1 MRLILEVI
9 SGPFQGKQIEAKVG
23 ETVRIGRTPKAN
35 VAMDDTFLSGEHF
48 AIVCDLSGCL
58 VRDLN
63 SRNGTQLNGKMITEA
78 PLTDGDQIHAGKTDF
93 KVRIEDN
100 VNTVRTPQH
109 ELEALRSKLD
119 SEPPP
124 PTPNRKPSKN
134 LQVSVAQPSPPVL
147 GSPDPPT
154 RPAVVESAPS
164 SIKGDRRDAAENE
177 PKIPT
182 RTDVKAWTPSPP
194 AAESHP
200 SRPQDVA
207 LSALES
213 YAAETPGG
221 RLIQILSSQPSS
233 LMALVDA
240 VHDRKLLDLI
250 ASSQNA
256 FHSLYRSQQ
265 NAAIAP
271 YLVALPPHS
280 DLLTQM
286 VQKGWGR
293 GWGVYLTSSVSL
305 LDLREFF
312 RTSLMVTMPDG
323 MELFSRFYDP
333 RFFRGFLETCSP
345 AEAERF
351 FGPITS
357 YFMEDKRTEILLQ
370 FSRGTSGT
378 VKKGHLLSVLP

>member
-9 SGPFQGKQIEAKVG
+9 EGPFKGKQIEAKVG
-23 ETVRIGRTPKAN
+23 QTVRIGRTPKAN

-48 AIVCDLSGCL
+48 AIECDLSGCR

-78 PLTDGDQIHAGKTDF
+78 PLADGDQIHAGKTDF

-100 VNTVRTPQH
+100 VTTVKVSPADQEAIRR
-109 ELEALRSKLD
+109 ELADLKR
-119 SEPPP
+119 PPP
-124 PTPNRKPSKN
+124 SSRKQSQN
-134 LQVSVAQPSPPVL
+134 LPVSVAQPSLPVL
-147 GSPDPPT
+147 GLPDPPT
-154 RPAVVESAPS
+154 IPEEVASAPS
-164 SIKGDRRDAAENE
+164 PSKSDERAAAGNE
-177 PKIPT
+177 RKAPT
-182 RTDVKAWTPSPP
+182 RIEEKASTPSPP
-194 AAESHP
+194 AAESRP
-200 SRPQDVA
+200 SRPQKVPHN
-207 LSALES
+207 ALES

-221 RLIQILSSQPSS
+221 RLIQILSSQPGS

-250 ASSQNA
+250 ASSNNA

-271 YLVALPPHS
+271 YLVALPPRS
-280 DLLTQM
+280 DLLKQM
-286 VQKGWGR
+286 VEKGWGR
-293 GWGVYLTSSVSL
+293 GWGVYLTSSISV

-333 RFFRGFLETCSP
+333 RFFRAFLETCTP

-357 YFMEDKRTEILLQ
+357 YFMEDERTEILLQ
-370 FSRGTSGT
+370 FTRGKNGAEKT
-378 VKKGHLLSVLP
+378 GHLLSVLP